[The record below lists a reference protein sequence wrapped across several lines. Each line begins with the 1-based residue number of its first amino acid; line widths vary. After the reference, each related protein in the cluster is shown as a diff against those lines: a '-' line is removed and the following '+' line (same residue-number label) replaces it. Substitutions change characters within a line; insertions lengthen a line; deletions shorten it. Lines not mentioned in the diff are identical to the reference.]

1 MIQIRKTTT
10 AVLAAFGVFATASL
24 AAEPTPEELQ
34 LADDVK
40 GGSLCEKY
48 SAGELETRATKMVR
62 SMEKRLGE
70 SYKLLEKAI
79 QDGNVEAQNSRNE
92 SITQMKGL
100 VKLSEEYLLSLQQ
113 HSAEG
118 DCKKAEHQYVKISIA
133 FAKVSELFAQVR
145 SAGGVDGDIEE
156 LQDVQRDTTF
166 LGDLPFDIRLAE
178 TFFGDLD
185 ILIPDEPIRASP
197 YF

>member
-1 MIQIRKTTT
+1 MIQISKTTT
-10 AVLAAFGVFATASL
+10 AIIMALGVCATAVW
-24 AAEPTPEELQ
+24 AGEPTPEQLR

-48 SAGELETRATKMVR
+48 SAGELEERGTKMVR
-62 SMEKRLGE
+62 KMEKRLGE

-79 QDGNVEAQNSRNE
+79 QDGNIEAQNARNE

-118 DCKKAEHQYVKISIA
+118 DCKKSEHQYVKISIA

-145 SAGGVDGDIEE
+145 SAGGVEGDVEE

-185 ILIPDEPIRASP
+185 ILIPDEPVRASP